1 MVNGISTIATYQAK
15 LNALRGKTRLF
26 WPLNAAIPAIPLCFS
41 RSLGSVITYEANQ
54 QGHSETSA
62 LQALVAVR
70 HFAQM
75 KQRDFVPECCM

>member
-1 MVNGISTIATYQAK
+1 MVNGISTIETYQAK
-15 LNALRGKTRLF
+15 INALRGKTRLF
-26 WPLNAAIPAIPLCFS
+26 WPLNAAIPLCFS